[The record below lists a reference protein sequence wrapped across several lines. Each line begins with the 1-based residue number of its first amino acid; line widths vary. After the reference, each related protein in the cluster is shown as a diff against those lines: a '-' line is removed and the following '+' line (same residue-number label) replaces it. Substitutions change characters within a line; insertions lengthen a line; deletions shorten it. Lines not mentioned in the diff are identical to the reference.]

1 MGPGNGNAVETGD
14 GQTIDEAIGQ
24 FMDDLHARN
33 LARSTIRTYS
43 ATLGSFAAF
52 AQETDLDTVD
62 AITSDAMRT
71 WRNGLG
77 QQPSTQVRMV
87 TQIKAFSRYLVDR
100 NWLSVNPSTGLRPPR
115 FERRPTM
122 PFALDQMRAILAACQ
137 SEPQTRA
144 LVVLMRF
151 SGLAISDAC
160 TLPKDAVAGNML
172 ALRRAKTGEP
182 VTVPLPEY
190 VYRSLHAF
198 PSTSPEFF
206 FWTGNSLRET
216 VTKRWG
222 HRLKLKF
229 LEAGIHDGRPHR
241 LRDTFAVELLQA
253 GTAME
258 DVSILLGHSSIRITE
273 EYYAPWCPR
282 RRERL
287 NRVVHQAW
295 SKDPLLAEMRCVP
308 VGKACTQGKR

>member
-1 MGPGNGNAVETGD
+1 MGLGKGNAAETGF

-24 FMDDLHARN
+24 FMDDLNARN

-43 ATLGSFAAF
+43 ATLGSFAEF
-52 AQETDLDTVD
+52 AKVIELETVG
-62 AITSDAMRT
+62 AITSDAMRI
-71 WRNGLG
+71 WRNSLG

-100 NWLSVNPSTGLRPPR
+100 NWLSVNPAIGLRPPK

-122 PFALDQMRAILAACQ
+122 PFALDQMRAILEACRF
-137 SEPQTRA
+137 EPQIHA

-160 TLPKDAVAGNML
+160 TLPKDAVADSL
-172 ALRRAKTGEP
+172 LSLRRAKTGEP
-182 VTVPLPEY
+182 VTVPLPEC
-190 VYRSLHAF
+190 VTSALHSF

-206 FWTGNSLRET
+206 FWTGTSLRET

-229 LEAGIHDGRPHR
+229 REAGIHDGRPHR

-287 NRVVHQAW
+287 NRIVRQAW
-295 SKDPLLAEMRCVP
+295 NKDPLLVEMPNVL
-308 VGKACTQGKR
+308 VSKARV